1 MLRPFC
7 SLLLTALVTVAPAEG
22 AMAAEASALK
32 VYGFSPDGRYFAFA
46 QHGGQGDGGHA
57 YAEIAVIDTAT
68 DRFAPGFPV
77 RVEPTD
83 FEDKPGAPEEGEQA
97 VTIAETRAGAKLKSL
112 AATRPGQVLASD
124 PKVVAAD
131 TASYSAG
138 NDLGPKPGGRRM
150 SLNHP
155 RLGRMD
161 LALTLKAFDWPA
173 TSRHGPHKHAI
184 SCKQEVDWQKGAGFR
199 LALARSGTPLVL
211 ADDKTIPASRNCVL
225 SYGLAEV
232 HAFDRPDGAVTLA
245 VVLDM
250 HVRGFEGEDRR
261 FLVVTRVLK
270 P

>member
-1 MLRPFC
+1 MLKLIC
-7 SLLLTALVTVAPAEG
+7 SVLLIAFVTTAPAPG
-22 AMAAEASALK
+22 AIAAEAAALK

-57 YAEIAVIDTAT
+57 SAEITVIDAEQ

-97 VTIAETRAGAKLKSL
+97 VAIAEKRAGARLKFL
-112 AATRPGQVLASD
+112 AVTRPGQVLARD
-124 PKVVAAD
+124 PAVVAAD

-138 NDLGPKPGGRRM
+138 NDLGPKPGGRTM
-150 SLNHP
+150 SFNHP
-155 RLGRMD
+155 RLGRME
-161 LALTLKAFDWPA
+161 LALTPKAFDWPA
-173 TSRHGPHKHAI
+173 TSRHGRHKEAA

-199 LALARSGTPLVL
+199 LTLARAGTSLVL
-211 ADDKTIPASRNCVL
+211 ADDKTIPASRHCVL

-250 HVRGFEGEDRR
+250 YVRGFEGEDRR